1 MNKIFILIIIFFVS
15 SCSFDTRSGFWTEEI
30 KITEANKNISKVF
43 KKEEITTNEFNS
55 NLILELDNSKSDN
68 NKNANLIN
76 NYGRIS
82 SLGRINNKSI
92 FKFSKIKEF
101 DYFEPELGIDNSG
114 FTFFDSKANI
124 IKFNNNLDTIWEQN
138 IYSKNDIKLRPKISI
153 FSNNTNLVAFDDIGN
168 FFALDAKTGKILWK
182 KKNRNPFNSEVK
194 IIDDK
199 ILAVDLN
206 NFLICYSLI
215 DGSEL
220 WKFGS
225 GNNLLK
231 SDKRNSIVIKN
242 EVVYYNNSLG
252 DISALDL
259 NDGSLL
265 WQTPT
270 QSSRI
275 LENAFSLILSDLVID
290 GNNMFFSNNRNEFY
304 SINIDNGVVE
314 WKQKINSV
322 VRPIIFENFIFTVSN
337 EGYLFVV
344 DKETGNVLRITYI
357 FEVFGEKKIKN
368 FLNKSQKKTKPIGM
382 ISGKDVI
389 YLTTNNGRLILIDIR
404 TGKSVSM
411 IKLDNNKLSMPF
423 SYKQNLLIIKANSVI
438 RLN

>member
-1 MNKIFILIIIFFVS
+1 M
-15 SCSFDTRSGFWTEEI
+15 GTEYL
-30 KITEANKNISKVF
+30 F
-43 KKEEITTNEFNS
+43 
-55 NLILELDNSKSDN
+55 
-68 NKNANLIN
+68 
-76 NYGRIS
+76 
-82 SLGRINNKSI
+82 
-92 FKFSKIKEF
+92 
-101 DYFEPELGIDNSG
+101 
-114 FTFFDSKANI
+114 
-124 IKFNNNLDTIWEQN
+124 
-138 IYSKNDIKLRPKISI
+138 KNDIKLRPKISI

-368 FLNKSQKKTKPIGM
+368 F
-382 ISGKDVI
+382 
-389 YLTTNNGRLILIDIR
+389 
-404 TGKSVSM
+404 
-411 IKLDNNKLSMPF
+411 
-423 SYKQNLLIIKANSVI
+423 
-438 RLN
+438 